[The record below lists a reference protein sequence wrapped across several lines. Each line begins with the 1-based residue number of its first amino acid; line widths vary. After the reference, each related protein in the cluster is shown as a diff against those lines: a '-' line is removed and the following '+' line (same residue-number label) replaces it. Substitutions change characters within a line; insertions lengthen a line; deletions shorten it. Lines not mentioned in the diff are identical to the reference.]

1 MNKTS
6 SQLKE
11 IKDKKDIKEISDK
24 KSYEQYQ
31 EWTAEFNRLVEL
43 GMIRK
48 RGFQLRSISDAPVQ
62 TPRFNEG
69 ITR

>member
-1 MNKTS
+1 MNKIS

-31 EWTAEFNRLVEL
+31 EWTDEFNRLVEL
-43 GMIRK
+43 GIIRQ
-48 RGFQLRSISDAPVQ
+48 RGFQLRSISDTPLQ
-62 TPRFNEG
+62 TPHFNKG